1 MPRLSLSLSLYP
13 CTNAVFECEKR
24 MGARDEHFPTQT
36 CLNNFDIQIR
46 KRFDIHYSLP
56 LRTNVRWT
64 KLGTKTYIYI
74 KILKQLPHRSPREN
88 LTRGIQTP
96 SVKVWAGSCAVWF
109 LNEKWRVIGARIS
122 LVIDLEARRTV
133 GILTRKSYGSGE
145 KVSRSSP
152 RIVFQIGQWHWS
164 EYRVSALDIG
174 SLAWDEQAKRD
185 ARPRSCTPPSLALSS
200 PRFLPA
206 SAPMGGGRERILRRP
221 LNRGET
227 WIRWGGGGE
236 EVGLRFR
243 NVYVQLS
250 WPQLRIVTR
259 SSVWACSVSL
269 SLSLCYDNE

>member
-1 MPRLSLSLSLYP
+1 MQCSNAKRGWEPV
-13 CTNAVFECEKR
+13 TNISPHKRVWIISTSKFEK
-24 MGARDEHFPTQT
+24 DSTF
-36 CLNNFDIQIR
+36 I
-46 KRFDIHYSLP
+46 IHYLFVQTFDEP
-56 LRTNVRWT
+56 NLEQRHI
-64 KLGTKTYIYI
+64 YIYI

-259 SSVWACSVSL
+259 SSVWACSVSF